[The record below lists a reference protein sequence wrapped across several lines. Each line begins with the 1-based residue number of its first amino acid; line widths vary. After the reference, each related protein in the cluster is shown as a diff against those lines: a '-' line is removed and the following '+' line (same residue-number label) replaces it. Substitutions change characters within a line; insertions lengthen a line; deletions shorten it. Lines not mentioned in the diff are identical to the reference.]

1 MMKPIKHPSRRPV
14 AAYAVRGFSLIE
26 FLVAS
31 ILSMIVLIAVGSGYF
46 AARQLS
52 DTALARL
59 NVQQDLRNASNLIV
73 RDARMAGSFGCFNMS
88 AYDVAAVNETEIDE
102 AAFRLVE
109 PGQNSLV
116 PVKSL
121 SAADFSPTGF
131 TVGSNALVFQYGVG
145 SASIVSQDTT
155 NTVLQIPAG
164 DPLQTATNN
173 TPLVFTSCAVLD
185 HPAAYGITV
194 EPVNPKDVSEG
205 FDITIDNINPAL
217 STEQVTNEFAVL
229 RYTVNAYV
237 IGTAGT
243 QQGLFRFQLDDSGQ
257 WGNPQL
263 LMPAI
268 TAMNVQYGYVNNCAA
283 SGAASDATAVETFEF
298 TDVLKTGNDADG
310 EGVPPPALIR
320 ITLNGS
326 NNVAAQTATG
336 AAAGDVYVY
345 NIDATVRGGNT
356 CADRTI

>member
-1 MMKPIKHPSRRPV
+1 MMKPVKHPSRRPV

-109 PGQNSLV
+109 SGQNSLV

-145 SASIVSQDTT
+145 SASIINQNTT
-155 NTVLQIPAG
+155 GAELQIPAG

-185 HPAAYGITV
+185 HPSAYTV
-194 EPVNPKDVSEG
+194 ASSGNR
-205 FDITIDNINPAL
+205 ITISNINPAL

-237 IGTAGT
+237 IGTAGA
-243 QQGLFRFQLDDSGQ
+243 QQGLFRFQLDDNGQ

-263 LMPAI
+263 LMSGI

-298 TDVLKTGNDADG
+298 TDTLKTGNDADG
-310 EGVPPPALIR
+310 EGVSSPALIR
-320 ITLNGS
+320 ITLNGG
-326 NNVAAQTATG
+326 NDVAAQTAAG